1 MTQTLVD
8 RGNDQAA
15 INIKTYQDNFQL
27 LANAATEWR
36 HLMEAVVEGSV
47 AASQTSQPRSGRND
61 TTATA
66 AEIMS
71 PHRGGGLGS
80 SARTG

>member
-1 MTQTLVD
+1 MTRTLVD

-27 LANAATEWR
+27 LANASTEWR

-47 AASQTSQPRSGRND
+47 AASQPHGLAVAA
-61 TTATA
+61 TTQWQ
-66 AEIMS
+66 
-71 PHRGGGLGS
+71 
-80 SARTG
+80 